1 MKRSSKQAADSRGA
15 KSREGRAEKPTTTT
29 FLGSTTRTPHPGPFF
44 LPPQS
49 RPPPLL
55 AHRKYFSL
63 TLFESYQWQ
72 AGRQASERWWR
83 SGRNRR
89 LLRLPARS
97 RRASARPWV
106 LAAPSSPS
114 AGGLPTSNRRCSVR
128 RLPHIATTAA
138 SPSDSPC
145 FLFSLSP
152 HHTLAAPG
160 SSVVGGGGVGPAF
173 GVFFLFCCGFSG
185 VSAVRFRVR
194 VISCFRLVGCGPVDL
209 AGTVAPIPSVRFV
222 RTRKSDPNRGS
233 PWPAAATC
241 CADSSRFSSA
251 RFGEFACSR
260 EVSRLNRVWFSA
272 FLRAL
277 SWRRAM

>member
-1 MKRSSKQAADSRGA
+1 MGARCSKLSVCWWPPHF
-15 KSREGRAEKPTTTT
+15 KSPMLGTPPTAHCHHRCLP
-29 FLGSTTRTPHPGPFF
+29 LGFSVFF
-44 LPPQS
+44 V
-49 RPPPLL
+49 
-55 AHRKYFSL
+55 FSL
-63 TLFESYQWQ
+63 S
-72 AGRQASERWWR
+72 S
-83 SGRNRR
+83 SH
-89 LLRLPARS
+89 S
-97 RRASARPWV
+97 RRAWFFCCWGRRRRPGIW
-106 LAAPSSPS
+106 
-114 AGGLPTSNRRCSVR
+114 
-128 RLPHIATTAA
+128 
-138 SPSDSPC
+138 
-145 FLFSLSP
+145 
-152 HHTLAAPG
+152 
-160 SSVVGGGGVGPAF
+160 
-173 GVFFLFCCGFSG
+173 GVFFFCCGFSG

>member
-1 MKRSSKQAADSRGA
+1 MWIPAYLVLSIKRPQNPPVFRWKGKRNSRVYNAGRRGRKVVKRSSKQAADSRGA

-49 RPPPLL
+49 PVPPPLL

-173 GVFFLFCCGFSG
+173 GVFFFSAAAFPGFLLF
-185 VSAVRFRVR
+185 VSACV
-194 VISCFRLVGCGPVDL
+194 
-209 AGTVAPIPSVRFV
+209 
-222 RTRKSDPNRGS
+222 
-233 PWPAAATC
+233 
-241 CADSSRFSSA
+241 
-251 RFGEFACSR
+251 
-260 EVSRLNRVWFSA
+260 
-272 FLRAL
+272 
-277 SWRRAM
+277 